1 MASTATPAIGP
12 ASSLGNANRLVKRAY
27 CVAENRFWVMRSS
40 STENA
45 PVPRPD
51 VSSSNP
57 AAPYISGRSGPPA
70 SDTK

>member
-1 MASTATPAIGP
+1 MASTASPAIGP
-12 ASSLGNANRLVKRAY
+12 ASSRGNANRLVKSAY
-27 CVAENRFWVMRSS
+27 CVAENRFCVMRSS

-51 VSSSNP
+51 VSSSKP
-57 AAPYISGRSGPPA
+57 VAPYISGSTGPPA